1 MDEVKDTVLRI
12 PIGTA
17 SADVRTLMEMMVLQN
32 KDNVEQR
39 RANEEQRRGERT
51 RDRERREDLQRAE
64 EHRRE
69 DLLIRAA
76 STAALKTQNDLT
88 IIRTTK
94 PIRMGVD
101 IPQLA
106 KLEDPSEITLFLDCF
121 KRDMIRYDVP
131 RPQW

>member
-39 RANEEQRRGERT
+39 RANEEQRRDDERT

-69 DLLIRAA
+69 DL
-76 STAALKTQNDLT
+76 
-88 IIRTTK
+88 
-94 PIRMGVD
+94 
-101 IPQLA
+101 QL
-106 KLEDPSEITLFLDCF
+106 LRLL
-121 KRDMIRYDVP
+121 
-131 RPQW
+131 